1 VVESPL
7 HGVIDFF
14 GCRLWRRLCGV
25 LLNFSFRLKEYGA
38 IFHTVVGFTM
48 MEHAVRRYECVRA
61 SAVTTAMIPCAAS
74 LVVVGES
81 LIEGPW
87 ISSYGGVL
95 NFFSQFS
102 DGPQPSE
109 SMLCTS
115 LG

>member
-1 VVESPL
+1 VPTVAKVVWSLAP
-7 HGVIDFF
+7 FF
-14 GCRLWRRLCGV
+14 
-25 LLNFSFRLKEYGA
+25 FSTQGIWA

-48 MEHAVRRYECVRA
+48 MEHALRRYECVRA

-102 DGPQPSE
+102 DGP
-109 SMLCTS
+109 
-115 LG
+115 